1 MMELAQASPGA
12 AQWSRAQYEKLL
24 AESPGGEPQ
33 PTRLI
38 FVSEP
43 EMGIPCAG
51 KNFESLGISGC
62 LVAHGIDGEWEL
74 ENIVVAEY
82 ARRCGIGS
90 RLLVKFIDQ
99 VRAKKGTSIFLEVR
113 ESNRGARALYA
124 NAGFESIGVRKNY
137 YSNPTEDAVLYR
149 QALP

>member
-1 MMELAQASPGA
+1 MMDLAQASPGA
-12 AQWSRAQYEKLL
+12 AQWSQGQYERLL
-24 AESPGGEPQ
+24 VEDASRESRRS
-33 PTRLI
+33 RLI
-38 FVSEP
+38 LV
-43 EMGIPCAG
+43 
-51 KNFESLGISGC
+51 FEQESGVRSASPTFQSSAISGF
-62 LVAHGIDGEWEL
+62 LVAQQIDQEWEL
-74 ENIVVAEY
+74 ENIVVAEQ

-113 ESNRGARALYA
+113 ESNRGARALYE